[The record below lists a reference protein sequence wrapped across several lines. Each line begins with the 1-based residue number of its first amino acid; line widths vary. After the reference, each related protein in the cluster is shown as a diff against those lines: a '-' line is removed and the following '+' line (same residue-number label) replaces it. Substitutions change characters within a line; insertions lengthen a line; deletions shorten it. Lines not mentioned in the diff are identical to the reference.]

1 MKVMVQVDKQE
12 STETIKES
20 VAYLESR
27 GFENIKAD
35 IEGYDTPKSYNKKG
49 SDVSITPDIVAERA
63 GVKHYFEISLKSQ
76 KPRLL
81 KSKWRFLDVL
91 TRMRNERFKI
101 ITRRGHYKFTNEM
114 LEDLNL
120 QKNLIKL

>member
-81 KSKWRFLDVL
+81 KSKWRF
-91 TRMRNERFKI
+91 
-101 ITRRGHYKFTNEM
+101 
-114 LEDLNL
+114 
-120 QKNLIKL
+120 

>member
-1 MKVMVQVDKQE
+1 MVQVDKSE

-20 VAYLESR
+20 IVYLENK
-27 GFENIKAD
+27 GYENIKAD
-35 IEGYDTPKSYNKKG
+35 IEGYETPKSYHKKD
-49 SDVSITPDIVAERA
+49 SEDTITPDIVAERA
-63 GVKHYFEISLKSQ
+63 GIKHYFEISLKSQ

-81 KSKWRFLDVL
+81 KSKWRFLDVI
-91 TRMRNERFKI
+91 TRMRNQRFKI
-101 ITRRGHYKFTNEM
+101 ITKRGHYKFTNEM

>member
-1 MKVMVQVDKQE
+1 M
-12 STETIKES
+12 
-20 VAYLESR
+20 A
-27 GFENIKAD
+27 
-35 IEGYDTPKSYNKKG
+35 
-49 SDVSITPDIVAERA
+49 
-63 GVKHYFEISLKSQ
+63 
-76 KPRLL
+76 
-81 KSKWRFLDVL
+81 FLDVL